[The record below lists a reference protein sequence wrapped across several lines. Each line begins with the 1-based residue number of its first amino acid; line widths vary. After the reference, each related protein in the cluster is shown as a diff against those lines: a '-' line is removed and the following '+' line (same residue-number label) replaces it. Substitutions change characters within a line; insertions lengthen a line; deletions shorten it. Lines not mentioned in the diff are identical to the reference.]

1 LHTVDH
7 RIPKADARMNTAIR
21 KLPQGLGAGFA
32 ESMPAQNAKHIDLMR
47 LLDSQVDEHLGW
59 STDESP
65 VPSRP
70 GAADP
75 HPDPHPAPDPPVE
88 PVRNDDSNPA
98 PAEWHDTVLDPS
110 SAIDVAFTEHD
121 VAPASTPVPA
131 PPARFAWTLPLMKAT
146 LPLLVLFFASIPVT
160 VWLTLQWSNP
170 APGAATAVVEKPQAE
185 PATKPAQT
193 PTTAAPQATA
203 VPAQP
208 AASAVP
214 VVAAAQSSP
223 ATGLTDVPVV
233 HESGAVAEAAP
244 SPAQPAARPA
254 TTRPRPIDN
263 AACAE
268 SRAALGLCGS
278 TPHGPSTTSPGV
290 KP

>member
-1 LHTVDH
+1 MPFRPPHGRGTWIAFSVGWNPLSYTIDH

-32 ESMPAQNAKHIDLMR
+32 ESMPAQNAKHVELMR

-59 STDESP
+59 STDEPP

-70 GAADP
+70 DTADP
-75 HPDPHPAPDPPVE
+75 HPDPEPPVE

-110 SAIDVAFTEHD
+110 SAIDVAFTERD
-121 VAPASTPVPA
+121 AAPASTPVPA
-131 PPARFAWTLPLMKAT
+131 PPARFAWSLPLMKSN
-146 LPLLVLFFASIPVT
+146 LPWLLLFFASIPVT
-160 VWLTLQWSNP
+160 VWLTLHWSNP
-170 APGAATAVVEKPQAE
+170 APAAAAAAVERPQAE
-185 PATKPAQT
+185 QATKLAQT
-193 PTTAAPQATA
+193 PMTAAPQANPA
-203 VPAQP
+203 PAQA

-214 VVAAAQSSP
+214 VIASAQSSP
-223 ATGLTDVPVV
+223 AMAPTD
-233 HESGAVAEAAP
+233 AP
-244 SPAQPAARPA
+244 APHPQ
-254 TTRPRPIDN
+254 PIDP

-268 SRAALGLCGS
+268 SRAALGLCS
-278 TPHGPSTTSPGV
+278 TPHSPSTTSPGV